1 MELSQLE
8 VFLAVAREH
17 RFSRAAEKL
26 YRTQS
31 AVSQT
36 IRKLEDE
43 LGEALFDR
51 SSREGVLTDAGKV
64 LFEYAEKL
72 INLRSEAAES
82 LTELR
87 ELQKGKLVIA
97 ANEFTVLYLLPLLA
111 EFRRL
116 HPMIKITVERAL
128 GSHIPDDVLRYS
140 AEFGVLSYEPQ
151 EPSLH
156 SVVVYL
162 DELVFV
168 VPPKHPLASAPQ
180 VSIRQLGAESFV
192 AHIVSSPYREKV
204 IQLFKTHKTPL
215 HMDLELPT
223 LQAIKQ
229 FVAMGHGVA
238 LVPEISVETELARGE
253 LVGIPVRELQLKRKL
268 RLIYRKDANLSHAAR
283 AFLKVAEAVAAR
295 AQRTLPFPTRKLVV
309 VTKAYDFGRPR
320 LCHKRKRSKAN
331 LAPHRFRTSR
341 FSSRRR
347 PALRGTTPAPHPP
360 KDEPPAPNPDSS
372 DRAVPDQRIRARTLQ
387 ARILSLCP
395 GLQQRQFANAGAVHG
410 TYPTQIEHQFAR
422 VLQDF
427 AHDPR
432 QRGRFIAIHDAAL
445 AVHDDHIALIAR
457 FQTEFQLQ
465 LLV

>member
-8 VFLAVAREH
+8 VFLAVARE
-17 RFSRAAEKL
+17 RTFSRAADKL
-26 YRTQS
+26 FRTQS

-43 LGEALFDR
+43 LGEALLDR

-64 LFEYAEKL
+64 LYEYAEKL

-87 ELQKGKLVIA
+87 ELQTGKLIIA
-97 ANEFTVLYLLPLLA
+97 ANEFTVLYLLPVLA

-128 GSHIPDDVLRYS
+128 GSHIPDDVLRYNV
-140 AEFGVLSYEPQ
+140 EFGVLSYEPQ

-156 SVVVYL
+156 SLVVYL

-168 VPPKHPLASAPQ
+168 VPPKHPLASARQ

-229 FVAMGHGVA
+229 FVAAGNGVA
-238 LVPEISVETELARGE
+238 FVPEISVEAELARGE
-253 LVGIPVRELQLKRKL
+253 LVRIPVRELQLKRKL

-283 AFLKVAEAVAAR
+283 AFLKVAEAVA
-295 AQRTLPFPTRKLVV
+295 TERK
-309 VTKAYDFGRPR
+309 GR
-320 LCHKRKRSKAN
+320 
-331 LAPHRFRTSR
+331 
-341 FSSRRR
+341 
-347 PALRGTTPAPHPP
+347 
-360 KDEPPAPNPDSS
+360 
-372 DRAVPDQRIRARTLQ
+372 
-387 ARILSLCP
+387 
-395 GLQQRQFANAGAVHG
+395 
-410 TYPTQIEHQFAR
+410 Y
-422 VLQDF
+422 
-427 AHDPR
+427 
-432 QRGRFIAIHDAAL
+432 
-445 AVHDDHIALIAR
+445 R
-457 FQTEFQLQ
+457 FQREN
-465 LLV
+465 